1 MLLPSLKRS
10 NNGGMVTINTEQIL
24 TFSDTNFETIC
35 DVLASTDPD
44 LKLIIDTYK
53 YPPIWKR
60 PASFDTLIH
69 IILEQ
74 QVSLASAL
82 AALNKLNQRLA
93 IITPETFLALN
104 NEELSGCFFSRQKII
119 YTQEVA
125 KAILNNT
132 LNFTTLSLM
141 SNDEVRHTL
150 TKIKGIGNWT
160 VDVYLMMVLQ
170 RANIFPLGDVALITS
185 IKEIKNVPK
194 NCSRQ
199 EIALIALAWQ
209 PYQTIAAFILWHSY
223 VCRRK
228 KSSKMNF

>member
-1 MLLPSLKRS
+1 
-10 NNGGMVTINTEQIL
+10 MVTINPAQIL
-24 TFSDTNFETIC
+24 TFNDTNFKAIC
-35 DVLASTDPD
+35 DELASTDPD
-44 LKLIIDTYK
+44 LQFIIETHN

-60 PASFDTLIH
+60 PASFETLIH
-69 IILEQ
+69 IVLEQ

-82 AALNKLNQRLA
+82 AALNKLKQRLV
-93 IITPETFLALN
+93 IITPKTFLTLT
-104 NEELSGCFFSRQKII
+104 NEDLKNCYFSRQKII
-119 YTQEVA
+119 YTQEIA
-125 KAILNNT
+125 KAILNNE

-170 RANIFPLGDVALITS
+170 RANVFPLGDVALITS
-185 IKEIKNVPK
+185 IKEIKNLSK

-199 EIALIALAWQ
+199 DVAVIALAWQ

-223 VCRRK
+223 LCKRK
-228 KSSKMNF
+228 KAIK